1 MTLVVFW
8 RKTKKLAE
16 DLGVTSDSLRNALT
30 PDELILLQEVEDT
43 SIRLIDIQGTHPDI
57 AIQLSAKRLLIQV
70 QNRD

>member
-57 AIQLSAKRLLIQV
+57 AIQLSAERLLI
-70 QNRD
+70 